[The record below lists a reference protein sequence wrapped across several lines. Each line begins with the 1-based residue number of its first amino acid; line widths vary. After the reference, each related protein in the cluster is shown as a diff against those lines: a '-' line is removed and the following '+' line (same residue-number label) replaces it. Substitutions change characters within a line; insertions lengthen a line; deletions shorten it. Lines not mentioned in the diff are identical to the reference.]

1 MNPVAPT
8 AAGYAGYGDNLLN
21 PLSEDMKAG
30 VTGATPFDV
39 PILMPAIYFVGT
51 KEGGISVTDCG
62 VIVVKTSL

>member
-21 PLSEDMKAG
+21 PFSEDMKAG

-39 PILMPAIYFVGT
+39 PILMPAILFRRRKGRRDL
-51 KEGGISVTDCG
+51 GTDCG
-62 VIVVKTSL
+62 VSVVKTSL

>member
-8 AAGYAGYGDNLLN
+8 AAGYAGYGDTLLN
-21 PLSEDMKAG
+21 RLSVKAG

-39 PILMPAIYFVGT
+39 PILMPAIYLVGT
-51 KEGGISVTDCG
+51 MEGGTSVTDRG